1 MSVAVSVHDGT
12 DIHSRS
18 SSGRGLVVLIHT
30 NPHVIHTHTRM
41 YGVWC
46 IWWRD
51 GRGVDGWTD
60 WCVELCMCVQGM
72 I

>member
-30 NPHVIHTHTRM
+30 NPHVIHTHTHGV
-41 YGVWC
+41 YGGGMGEGWMVGL
-46 IWWRD
+46 I
-51 GRGVDGWTD
+51 GVLS
-60 WCVELCMCVQGM
+60 CVCVYR
-72 I
+72 